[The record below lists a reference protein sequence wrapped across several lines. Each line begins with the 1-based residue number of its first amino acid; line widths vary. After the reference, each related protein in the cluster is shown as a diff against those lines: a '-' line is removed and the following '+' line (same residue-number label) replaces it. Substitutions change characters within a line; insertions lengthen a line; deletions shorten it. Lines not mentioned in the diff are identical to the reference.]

1 MILERAKKKQI
12 WTLVLC
18 AVWLVLGVESF
29 YRNDNA
35 FNKYA
40 YLTVGILYLVM
51 LIYNYKKGF
60 GKLEDNMLIINGFK
74 SKKLDLTVLTEVK
87 YFAGDLIL
95 KTENDQIGI
104 SKNSITPKS
113 FKAVENNTFVQATLL
128 KKQ

>member
-95 KTENDQIGI
+95 ETENDQIGI